1 MTYERF
7 AYLYDEL
14 MKDVPYEKW
23 VKLLQ
28 RLQNEYQFSG
38 HKILDLAC
46 GTGELSV
53 LLAKNGYD
61 VTGVDLSEDML
72 TVAQNKAEKNGCHV
86 HFFQQD
92 MSRLELID
100 EYDIIGI
107 FCDSL
112 NYLSTEDEIKATFS
126 RVYRY
131 LKKGGLFLFDVHSVY
146 KMNEIFKNQTFTY
159 DDDHIYYI
167 WDCFEGD
174 APYSVDHEL
183 TFFVEDSM
191 GKFDRIDENH
201 YQRTYPE
208 ETYQTWLKE
217 AGFELVEMIGDF
229 EEKIHAQTERVFFAL
244 RKS

>member
-23 VKLLQ
+23 VKLIQ
-28 RLQNEYQFSG
+28 KLQNQYQFTG
-38 HKILDLAC
+38 NKILDLAC

-53 LLAKNGYD
+53 MLAKHGYD
-61 VTGVDLSEDML
+61 VTGVDLSADML
-72 TVAQNKAEKNGCHV
+72 TVAQNKAEKNGCRV

-92 MSRLELID
+92 MSELELID

-112 NYLSTEDEIKATFS
+112 NYLVTEDEVRKTFT
-126 RVYRY
+126 RVYRF
-131 LKKGGLFLFDVHSVY
+131 LKKGGLFLFDVHTVY

-159 DDDHIYYI
+159 DNDHIYYI

-174 APYSVDHEL
+174 APNSVEHEL
-183 TFFVEDSM
+183 TFFVEDQS

-201 YQRTYPE
+201 YQKTYDV
-208 ETYQTWLKE
+208 ETYQTWLEE
-217 AGFELVEMIGDF
+217 AEFELVEVIGDF
-229 EEKIHAQTERVFFAL
+229 DEEVHAQTERVFFAL
-244 RKS
+244 RKI